1 MSKKL
6 TNKTAQ
12 FQVSSLTI
20 AVRISLFLN
29 SKESCWHDMKK
40 SHLHLQDA
48 IFDKEQDVWFH
59 FSQDQ
64 PQLRNVVSIQQH
76 GSLRILSNC
85 HMKLRDDFKISIKV
99 IHWQYKIKLK
109 ITSCRGLGSSQQPIS
124 ETTPAF
130 TVYTHPGT
138 YF

>member
-20 AVRISLFLN
+20 ALRISLFLN
-29 SKESCWHDMKK
+29 SKESCWHNMKK
-40 SHLHLQDA
+40 SHLHLQEA
-48 IFDKEQDVWFH
+48 IFENELVWFH

-64 PQLRNVVSIQQH
+64 PQLRNVVCIQQH
-76 GSLRILSNC
+76 GSLRILSNFQL
-85 HMKLRDDFKISIKV
+85 KPRDHFKSSIKV
-99 IHWQYKIKLK
+99 IHWQYKIK
-109 ITSCRGLGSSQQPIS
+109 ITSWLGSSQQPIS

>member
-12 FQVSSLTI
+12 FHVSSLTI
-20 AVRISLFLN
+20 ALRISLFLN
-29 SKESCWHDMKK
+29 SNESCWHNMKK

-48 IFDKEQDVWFH
+48 IFDKELVWFH

-64 PQLRNVVSIQQH
+64 PQLRNVVCIQQH
-76 GSLRILSNC
+76 GSLRIMSNFQL
-85 HMKLRDDFKISIKV
+85 KPRDYFKISIKV
-99 IHWQYKIKLK
+99 LHWKIQNLNPQLQRTRLIPATNIRNK
-109 ITSCRGLGSSQQPIS
+109 TSFHSL
-124 ETTPAF
+124 
-130 TVYTHPGT
+130 HPGT